1 MNKRNKQKNA
11 SLIANTVSSRKGMI
25 WIILM
30 VSIGMGLVMAAYN
43 IKTFLSGGNVSL
55 QEFLVTLAMVV
66 FFMWL
71 VLTYST
77 LKVKVSKEGILFDSF
92 WGERALAW
100 KEVYSISVIPGYGY
114 IPFIGYNVLLHTTTS
129 RRGVPL
135 STIMF
140 GNSHRVMKAIIEAA
154 YRGNPGISIKGSLL
168 DTYGL
173 PPYGIFKLE
182 K

>member
-1 MNKRNKQKNA
+1 MSQKNRQENGRTN
-11 SLIANTVSSRKGMI
+11 SKPVSSRKGVVWLILVLSLVVMLSI
-25 WIILM
+25 SALIIRE
-30 VSIGMGLVMAAYN
+30 
-43 IKTFLSGGNVSL
+43 FFSGGDVTL
-55 QEFLVTLAMVV
+55 GEFLMTLASIALFSWMLMT
-66 FFMWL
+66 F
-71 VLTYST
+71 ST
-77 LKVKVSKEGILFDSF
+77 LKVVVDTEGLRLSSV
-92 WGERALAW
+92 WGKRTLAW
-100 KEVYSISVIPGYGY
+100 REVYSITVIPGYGY

-135 STIMF
+135 ATIMF
-140 GNSHRVMKAIIEAA
+140 GNSHRVMKAVIEAA

>member
-1 MNKRNKQKNA
+1 M
-11 SLIANTVSSRKGMI
+11 V
-25 WIILM
+25 WVILM
-30 VSIGMGLVMAAYN
+30 VSIGGGLVMAAYN

-55 QEFLVTLAMVV
+55 QELLVTLAMIV

-71 VLTYST
+71 VLTSST
-77 LKVKVSKEGILFDSF
+77 LKVEVDKEGIIFNSI
-92 WGERALAW
+92 WGERTLAW
-100 KEVYSISVIPGYGY
+100 KEIHSITVLPGYGY

-129 RRGVPL
+129 RRAVPL
-135 STIMF
+135 VTIMF
-140 GNSHRVMKAIIEAA
+140 GNSHKVMKAVIEAS
-154 YRGNPGISIKGSLL
+154 YRSNPGISIKGSLL